1 LLEAKP
7 ARCCCCRSAAA
18 PAAAL
23 LLPLLPPTPLHH
35 TFRFTSPPTSLP
47 ALPLPA
53 SPLTPILRP
62 AAEIIKR
69 RIVGLHQ
76 DTAISS
82 VELKDHW
89 EPKEEGLDPIE
100 TTRHVSVI
108 TITLSKVGGSWRPVG
123 HEGLVG
129 NLWGMRVTPC
139 SGGSSL
145 GSAVFSTGH
154 GSGRVV
160 KPPLGRGQASR

>member
-1 LLEAKP
+1 MCGWVHRGRASDVKGIPRRAGCGNALCDGCWRPSLL
-7 ARCCCCRSAAA
+7 AAA
-18 PAAAL
+18 AAAL

-108 TITLSKVGGSWRPVG
+108 TITLSKVGTCGVGWRVAG
-123 HEGLVG
+123 GGGGGRASH
-129 NLWGMRVTPC
+129 LW
-139 SGGSSL
+139 L
-145 GSAVFSTGH
+145 
-154 GSGRVV
+154 
-160 KPPLGRGQASR
+160 PPRRWV